1 MSRQAIKWATGG
13 VIILLALFALMSGWN
28 SVARWLPW
36 TSQWTARTATARA
49 DQAEAIADVL
59 QREAVGNAE
68 IGQSVD
74 TFHTREVIYRDI
86 TTQAQTEA
94 RNAPDAETPLSDE
107 RADRLRSADAGLC
120 DATGLC
126 ARPAPN
132 AAPSR

>member
-1 MSRQAIKWATGG
+1 MSRRLIAWIVVCIVCA
-13 VIILLALFALMSGWN
+13 LAFMALMSGWN

-49 DQAEAIADVL
+49 NQAEAIADVL

-68 IGQSVD
+68 IGQSVE

-94 RNAPDAETPLSDE
+94 RNAPDAETPLSEE
-107 RADRLRSADAGLC
+107 RADRLRSADASLC

-126 ARPAPN
+126 GPAPD
-132 AAPSR
+132 AP